1 MTPVDLLEPVGAF
14 NKMRGEGTRRAS
26 INSPRISS
34 MGREE
39 KTIPGYRESVRAGDI
54 QPMQASRNQ
63 KNGTVKEGLSIKSKI
78 PPIPGSREPESL
90 MARLRLTRDPA
101 RSP

>member
-1 MTPVDLLEPVGAF
+1 MDLPEPVGAF
-14 NKMRGEGTRRAS
+14 NKMQRRRNPQSLHQFSADF
-26 INSPRISS
+26 S

-78 PPIPGSREPESL
+78 PPIPGSGNRNP
-90 MARLRLTRDPA
+90 
-101 RSP
+101 

>member
-1 MTPVDLLEPVGAF
+1 
-14 NKMRGEGTRRAS
+14 
-26 INSPRISS
+26 

-63 KNGTVKEGLSIKSKI
+63 KNGTVKEGLSIRSKI
-78 PPIPGSREPESL
+78 PPIPGSREPETVKKGIL
-90 MARLRLTRDPA
+90 TYALLPGGGLRLTRDPA

>member
-1 MTPVDLLEPVGAF
+1 
-14 NKMRGEGTRRAS
+14 
-26 INSPRISS
+26 

-63 KNGTVKEGLSIKSKI
+63 KNGTVKEGLINQIKNSSY
-78 PPIPGSREPESL
+78 PGSREPESL